1 MFESSI
7 FKYHIEY
14 LTHTLKDENG
24 ENLRALIFKSRQ
36 RFFLNEPLAGARGE
50 SVGIPLSSAK
60 HLMNF
65 T

>member
-1 MFESSI
+1 MYESAI
-7 FKYHIEY
+7 FKYNIEY
-14 LTHTLKDENG
+14 LTHTSKNEKG

-36 RFFLNEPLAGARGE
+36 RFFFNEPLAGARGE